1 MLGTSDA
8 LILVGARE
16 EEEEEKRVG
25 GHLPY
30 IFSIFRWPPLLL
42 SKNLTVEFLSFANNV
57 APACCASVLR

>member
-16 EEEEEKRVG
+16 EEEEERVG

-30 IFSIFRWPPLLL
+30 IFNFQ
-42 SKNLTVEFLSFANNV
+42 V
-57 APACCASVLR
+57 APTFTL